1 VLVFALAL
9 ACFGAPGNPQHCMLS
24 TRYSIIVAN
33 RRTGV
38 VRRFTLSLRS
48 VVAVTVVGCAI
59 PLLLSLGAARKAAWH
74 RVAVLSELA
83 ELRDENSA
91 MRAATGAL
99 TSQIGSLQT
108 VVEHLSQLSPSATE
122 RTAMARLPHAVQHS
136 ALGGLS
142 PAAARMALAGSAA
155 PDAMGVVRQMLTALE
170 AGLETARPRL
180 ERRAALARATPAI
193 WPALGAL
200 TSGFGGRRDPFTAA
214 ASMHPG
220 LDVDLELG
228 DAVHVTADGVVSDAR
243 YHPEYGNVVTV
254 SHGFGIETRYA
265 HLSRYLVRPG
275 TTLTRGQMVGQA
287 GSTGRSTG
295 THLHYEVWI
304 DGRPVNPLQYL
315 VSRDPS

>member
-1 VLVFALAL
+1 
-9 ACFGAPGNPQHCMLS
+9 MLS

-48 VVAVTVVGCAI
+48 VVAVTVVGCAV
-59 PLLLSLGAARKAAWH
+59 PLLLSLGATRKATWS
-74 RVAVLSELA
+74 VAALESEVSA
-83 ELRDENSA
+83 LRGENAA
-91 MRAATGAL
+91 MRSSTGAL
-99 TSQIGSLQT
+99 TSQIASLQT
-108 VVEHLSQLSPSATE
+108 VVDDLSQLSPSATE
-122 RTAMARLPHAVQHS
+122 RTAMARLPRDVQQS
-136 ALGGLS
+136 ALGGPS
-142 PAAARMALAGSAA
+142 PAAARTAFAGASTA
-155 PDAMGVVRQMLTALE
+155 PDAVGVVREMLTALR

-200 TSGFGGRRDPFTAA
+200 TSGFGGRLDPFTAT

-220 LDVDLELG
+220 LDLDVDLG
-228 DAVHVTADGVVSDAR
+228 DPVHVTADGVVTDAR
-243 YHPEYGNVVTV
+243 YHPEYGNMVTV

-265 HLSRYLVRPG
+265 HLSRSLVRPG
-275 TTLTRGQMVGQA
+275 TSLTRGQIVGQA

-304 DGRPVNPLQYL
+304 DGRAVNPLQYL
-315 VSRDPS
+315 VSRDAS

>member
-1 VLVFALAL
+1 MF
-9 ACFGAPGNPQHCMLS
+9 S

-38 VRRFTLSLRS
+38 VRRFTVSLRS
-48 VVAVTVVGCAI
+48 LVGAAVIVGAV
-59 PLLLSLGAARKAAWH
+59 PLLMSVGASRKASWQRATLEGEINTL
-74 RVAVLSELA
+74 RA
-83 ELRDENSA
+83 ENAA
-91 MRAATGAL
+91 MRSATGAL
-99 TSQIGSLQT
+99 TSQLSSLQS
-108 VVEHLSQLSPSATE
+108 VVNGLSELSPSATE
-122 RTAMARLPHAVQHS
+122 NSAMSRLPRRLQQD

-142 PAAARMALAGSAA
+142 PEAARAALSGPTAG
-155 PDAMGVVRQMLTALE
+155 PDAIGVVRQMLTALE

-200 TSGFGGRRDPFTAA
+200 TSGYGGRRDPFTAS

-220 LDVDLELG
+220 LDVDLDLG
-228 DAVHVTADGVVSDAR
+228 DPVHVTADGVVRDAR
-243 YHPEYGNVVTV
+243 YHHEYGNVVIV

-265 HLSRYLVRPG
+265 HLSRFHVRPG
-275 TTLTRGQMVGQA
+275 MSVTRGQVVGQA

-295 THLHYEVWI
+295 THLHYEIWI